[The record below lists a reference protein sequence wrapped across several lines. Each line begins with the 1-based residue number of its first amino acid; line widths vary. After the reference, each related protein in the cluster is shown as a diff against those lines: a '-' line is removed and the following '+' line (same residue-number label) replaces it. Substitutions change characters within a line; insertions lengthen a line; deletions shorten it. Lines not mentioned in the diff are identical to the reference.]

1 LSHVLNA
8 AAGVVT
14 ARSRLAQDATETSHG
29 EGGGRMIGAFV
40 AHGPSVGIFWVVQ
53 TASREVTLLT
63 AVCSLEA
70 AEPYGDFL
78 TFAGGHY
85 EVWEGWRNIKGR
97 DQALR
102 TVVRTFEYEDWPR
115 GRIVF
120 DRVKKRFV
128 LYADRKL
135 MLPDTITQIQAR
147 FALSPDKT
155 MVETDFHYQ
164 SRETPGPLP

>member
-1 LSHVLNA
+1 
-8 AAGVVT
+8 
-14 ARSRLAQDATETSHG
+14 
-29 EGGGRMIGAFV
+29 MIGAFA
-40 AHGPSVGIFWVVQ
+40 AHGPSVGIFWVVE
-53 TASREVTLLT
+53 TGPGEARLLT
-63 AVCSLEA
+63 AGCSLEA

-78 TFAGGHY
+78 TFAGGQA
-85 EVWEGWRNIKGR
+85 WEGWRTIK
-97 DQALR
+97 DHDPALR

-120 DRVKKRFV
+120 DQMKKLFI

-155 MVETDFHYQ
+155 IVETDFHYQ
-164 SRETPGPLP
+164 SHETPGPSP